1 MVSDRVKYS
10 LLGDTHNDEVS
21 INHEARINYFHFFR
35 SKMISG
41 DEKTPV

>member
-1 MVSDRVKYS
+1 MVSDRVQYS
-10 LLGDTHNDEVS
+10 LLGDTHNDEA
-21 INHEARINYFHFFR
+21 IINYFHFLR

>member
-10 LLGDTHNDEVS
+10 LLGDTHNDDGL
-21 INHEARINYFHFFR
+21 IIFKA
-35 SKMISG
+35 KMISG